1 MTADD
6 MLKNIDT
13 SLYANR
19 WIAVVHERVVGVGLT
34 AAQAHRAAMQIRAKD
49 KPHLFFVD
57 ETGQV
62 NRPSTSPPQ
71 IESWLNQHPLLP
83 TVRQI
88 LQRHHLE
95 AYLVGGAVRDLLLA
109 REKIIDLDMAGPQNG
124 LTAAKIVANALG
136 AAYYPLDSERG
147 TGRVVY
153 ELDTPTGV
161 EKNHLDIAT
170 FRGPTLAT
178 DLADRDF
185 TINAIAL
192 RLSDP
197 PELIDPLQGQHDLRL
212 GIVRAAAET
221 TFVHDPIRILRA
233 VRQASELN
241 FAIEPHTE
249 QLLQAAVTE
258 LPTVSPE
265 RQRDELL
272 KLLNSPQPGA
282 ALHRLHRLAV
292 LPHLLPE
299 VAALVGVTQSP
310 PHHLDVFDHTTKAL
324 TVWAG
329 WVQAGF
335 PPLPTELRAGLEMYL
350 AERVAGELTIQ
361 TLLPLAILLH
371 DTGKALTRQEE
382 QTTDGS
388 RIRFL
393 GHEQKSAEIAQAVLH
408 RFRLSGQA
416 TSFVKT
422 VVAQHMRPLSLAQAG
437 KVSRRAIYR
446 FYRDCQARGTAAGVA
461 VVLHAWVDHL
471 ATYPDNEGE
480 AAGQTLQTVVKTL
493 LTAYFSRPAEMI
505 DPPPLLTG
513 HDLITMLNLT
523 EGPLIGM
530 LLDRLKEAQAT
541 GQVNNKA
548 QAVAFIEADPD
559 FSQYRDNNA

>member
-1 MTADD
+1 
-6 MLKNIDT
+6 
-13 SLYANR
+13 
-19 WIAVVHERVVGVGLT
+19 
-34 AAQAHRAAMQIRAKD
+34 
-49 KPHLFFVD
+49 
-57 ETGQV
+57 
-62 NRPSTSPPQ
+62 
-71 IESWLNQHPLLP
+71 
-83 TVRQI
+83 
-88 LQRHHLE
+88 
-95 AYLVGGAVRDLLLA
+95 
-109 REKIIDLDMAGPQNG
+109 
-124 LTAAKIVANALG
+124 
-136 AAYYPLDSERG
+136 
-147 TGRVVY
+147 
-153 ELDTPTGV
+153 
-161 EKNHLDIAT
+161 
-170 FRGPTLAT
+170 
-178 DLADRDF
+178 
-185 TINAIAL
+185 INAIAL

-221 TFVHDPIRILRA
+221 TFVHDPVRILRA

-272 KLLNSPQPGA
+272 KLLNTPQPGA

-292 LPHLLPE
+292 LPQLLPE

-382 QTTDGS
+382 QTADGS